1 MKKLDK
7 EKFLKNIKKYQ
18 GILKPGEGKKLL
30 NNLYLLFHFKDD
42 QQWLEKL
49 EGIVYLDSETSS
61 TSRLGV
67 PSVFMS

>member
-30 NNLYLLFHFKDD
+30 KELRKEVFER
-42 QQWLEKL
+42 EKKL
-49 EGIVYLDSETSS
+49 TKRKKI
-61 TSRLGV
+61 
-67 PSVFMS
+67 

>member
-30 NNLYLLFHFKDD
+30 KELRKEDFEREKKLTKRKKIGKIFFHFLYK
-42 QQWLEKL
+42 
-49 EGIVYLDSETSS
+49 IN
-61 TSRLGV
+61 
-67 PSVFMS
+67 FMKSFRKYNE